1 MFKFIDQLMYLILKL
16 SLMKKILLY
25 IFLICLTQNY
35 LLAQS
40 HEFSK
45 KDSLYTHKKIS
56 FSFANDCN
64 IKFTFLSQIWARYTN
79 TNTGTTVYGDP
90 KSDIFDIGLRR
101 TRIVLAGSLYPKI
114 NIFVQA
120 GMNNFSSLS
129 KREQGFFFHDVVA
142 DYHLIDE
149 KMYIGGG
156 LTSFGGFSRFSYPS
170 VGTIMGIDAPL
181 FAQATNG
188 ASDQFLRKLSIFTKG
203 NINKF
208 QYRVAISK
216 PMAIQNSSQNKAL
229 SNQSTFSTKASK
241 AQIHG
246 YFEYSFFDQESHS
259 NGYKK
264 GTYLGQKKVFTIGA
278 GFLHQQDAMQRI
290 NENND
295 TISSNLGIFAI
306 DLFYD
311 APLKNDNVLSVYTGY
326 FNYNFGKGYIRNIG
340 AMNSANGNTD
350 ATVLNGAGS
359 AFPMIGTGQIGY
371 AQIGYSFHNKKG
383 KQRIMPYT
391 SIMIADYDKL
401 NNNMIYTDTGM
412 NLFIDNHYV
421 KLTLAYQNR
430 PIFMGDYNNGFD
442 QKAYKGSFVTQFQIM
457 F

>member
-1 MFKFIDQLMYLILKL
+1 MI
-16 SLMKKILLY
+16 MKKILLCLFLLY
-25 IFLICLTQNY
+25 IIQNSSF
-35 LLAQS
+35 AQDQTS
-40 HEFSK
+40 YH

-56 FSFANDCN
+56 FSFTDDCKIN
-64 IKFTFLSQIWARYTN
+64 FTFLSQIWMRYTN
-79 TNTGTTVYGDP
+79 ANPGTTVYGDP
-90 KSDIFDIGLRR
+90 QTNIFDIGLRR
-101 TRIVLAGSLYPKI
+101 TRIVFSGSLYPKI

-142 DYHLIDE
+142 DYNVVKD
-149 KMYIGGG
+149 KMHIGGG

-188 ASDQFLRKLSIFTKG
+188 ASDQFVRKLSIFTKG
-203 NINKF
+203 NLNKF
-208 QYRVAISK
+208 QYRLAVSK
-216 PMAIQNSSQNKAL
+216 PMAIQNSSQNKPL
-229 SNQSTFSTKASK
+229 SNQSTFSKKASN

-246 YFEYSFFDQESHS
+246 YFEYSFFDQESHA

-264 GTYLGQKKVFTIGA
+264 GTYLGQKKVFIIGA

-295 TISSNLGIFAI
+295 TISSNLGILAV

-311 APLKNDNVLSVYTGY
+311 APLKNNNVLSIYAGY
-326 FNYNFGKGYIRNIG
+326 FNYNFGKGYIRNVG
-340 AMNSANGNTD
+340 AMNPANGNMD
-350 ATVLNGAGS
+350 VTVLNGGGA

-371 AQIGYSFHNKKG
+371 CQVGYSFHNKKG

-391 SIMIADYDKL
+391 SVMIADYDKL
-401 NNNMIYTDTGM
+401 NNKMIYTDTGV
-412 NLFIDNHYV
+412 NIFIDYHYA

-430 PIFMGDYNNGFD
+430 PVFVGNYTNGFD
-442 QKAYKGSFVTQFQIM
+442 QKAYKGNIVTQFQFM